1 VWQRPADDFVNAPIG
16 LVPLA
21 PLADVRES
29 ALPSLVERMRKRI
42 ARRSHRPLAAKLWSA
57 SYVLMGLRYE
67 TALIESLLS
76 GVRQMEESVTYQAI
90 IRRGEKKGRE
100 QGLREEAL
108 RMLLLAA
115 QPKLGAP
122 GKPIR
127 AALDAITDVTRFE
140 RLAARITT
148 ASSWSE
154 LLKSN

>member
-1 VWQRPADDFVNAPIG
+1 
-16 LVPLA
+16 
-21 PLADVRES
+21 
-29 ALPSLVERMRKRI
+29 
-42 ARRSHRPLAAKLWSA
+42 
-57 SYVLMGLRYE
+57 MGLRYE
-67 TALIESLLS
+67 TAWIESLLS

>member
-1 VWQRPADDFVNAPIG
+1 
-16 LVPLA
+16 
-21 PLADVRES
+21 
-29 ALPSLVERMRKRI
+29 
-42 ARRSHRPLAAKLWSA
+42 
-57 SYVLMGLRYE
+57 
-67 TALIESLLS
+67 
-76 GVRQMEESVTYQAI
+76 MEESVTYQAI

>member
-1 VWQRPADDFVNAPIG
+1 
-16 LVPLA
+16 
-21 PLADVRES
+21 
-29 ALPSLVERMRKRI
+29 
-42 ARRSHRPLAAKLWSA
+42 
-57 SYVLMGLRYE
+57 
-67 TALIESLLS
+67 
-76 GVRQMEESVTYQAI
+76 
-90 IRRGEKKGRE
+90 
-100 QGLREEAL
+100 
-108 RMLLLAA
+108 MLLLAA

>member
-1 VWQRPADDFVNAPIG
+1 MNAPIG

-67 TALIESLLS
+67 TAWIESLLS